1 MIAIVGGGVAGLAC
15 AYELC
20 RRGLGA
26 HVDLYEALPQVGGN
40 VRNARVNGHPTPF
53 GAVQVWRWYHFFLHM
68 CRDVDP
74 TLFPSD
80 APEQQW
86 APFYVQTRD
95 GAYEPK
101 DAVHVWQRMS
111 WHERAAA
118 VRLVPYALPRPTSFY
133 LPSDNHDAE
142 KSVAQVLGTDVP
154 ELRHQVKTLL
164 ESYTYPSIEQFPA
177 ASVVALASRSGA
189 ELQAAEA
196 LTRFPDT
203 MHRWL
208 RQRGVRIHT
217 QTRVLSIHT
226 NNDGACTLLPDGGE
240 RVHAQKV
247 VLCTPWGVVR
257 QNVVHA
263 SIDYTSI
270 ATVAV
275 RLDVAFFASRPPWSA
290 VFEEPIDAQPFQ
302 VLSFVNA
309 HRELHDRRG
318 IVLLYCRIPREWTL
332 TSEQW
337 NLLLD
342 AHWPDFFGS
351 YRPQAI
357 EAIEYFPYTMPLATK
372 DMKRKI
378 AAAQGVHNVYFAGH
392 YLATMPSLEGAC
404 FSGIWAATRLAS
416 PRDGMEAL
424 RTETHWID
432 AMQFARRLQPFLLV
446 LVLVIVVASLAGLIV
461 YMATRRRPPQSSA
474 HDRATPI

>member
-26 HVDLYEALPQVGGN
+26 RVELYEALPHVGGN
-40 VRNARVNGHPTPF
+40 VRSARVNGHPTPF
-53 GAVQVWRWYHFFLHM
+53 GAVQVWQWYYFFLHM

-80 APEQQW
+80 APEQHW
-86 APFYVQTRD
+86 APFYVQTRS

-101 DAVHVWQRMS
+101 DAAHVWQRMS
-111 WHERAAA
+111 WQERAAA

-133 LPSDNHDAE
+133 LPSESHGAE
-142 KSVAQVLGTDVP
+142 KSVAQVLGNDVP

-196 LTRFPDT
+196 LTRFPDV
-203 MHRWL
+203 MYRWL
-208 RQRGVRIHT
+208 QKRGVRIHT
-217 QTRVLSIHT
+217 QTPVHAVY
-226 NNDGACTLLPDGGE
+226 NDDNACTLLLDSGR
-240 RVHAQKV
+240 RVRAQQV

-257 QNVVHA
+257 QNVVRA
-263 SIDYTSI
+263 TIEYTSI

-275 RLDVAFFASRPPWSA
+275 RLDVAFFATRPPWSA

-309 HRELHDRRG
+309 HRELNDRRG
-318 IVLLYCRIPREWTL
+318 IVLLYCRVPRDWTL
-332 TSEQW
+332 TREQW

-342 AHWPDFFGS
+342 AHWPAFFGS
-351 YRPQAI
+351 YRRQDI
-357 EAIEYFPYTMPLATK
+357 EAVEYFPYTMPLATEGT
-372 DMKRKI
+372 KRKI
-378 AAAQGVHNVYFAGH
+378 AAAQGAHNVYFAGH

-404 FSGIWAATRLAS
+404 FSGIWAATQLAS
-416 PRDGMEAL
+416 PRDGIEAL
-424 RTETHWID
+424 RTKTHWID
-432 AMQFARRLQPFLLV
+432 AMQFARRLQPYLLV
-446 LVLVIVVASLAGLIV
+446 LVLVIALASLAGLIV
-461 YMATRRRPPQSSA
+461 YMASRHHRRRQDQLMIPP
-474 HDRATPI
+474 